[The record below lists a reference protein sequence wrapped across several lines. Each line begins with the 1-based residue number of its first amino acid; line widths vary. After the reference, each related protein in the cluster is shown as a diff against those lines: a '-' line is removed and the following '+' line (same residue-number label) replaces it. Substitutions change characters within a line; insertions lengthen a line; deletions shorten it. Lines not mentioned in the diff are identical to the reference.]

1 MKEQKFSTAFLT
13 LFLLFLGIQVSNAA
27 TLSLD
32 LDIHF
37 ANGLDGV
44 GVSSVGGLP
53 FSLLAQ
59 DERIGLFGAELSLA
73 GVHVPVTLEGASVT
87 VVPIPAAVWLFASGV
102 MGLLG
107 VGYRKGVRAVSFKP
121 ASQLSLLFVLVLVS
135 PFGFAALDS
144 NADLNG
150 DAMVTSQDISKLAS
164 CFGQNP
170 ASNADC
176 AKADVDEDGDIDR
189 DDFSFVSAR
198 MGEAYPEILF
208 HDQFP
213 QKFGTSEWPISVTIG
228 DVNGDAVLD
237 VVTGNGAAIRD
248 SKVSVLLGN
257 GDGSF
262 QAQQNFAVDGYPYS
276 VVLGD
281 VNGDAVLD
289 LVTANGF
296 SEDGEDVSVLLGN
309 GDGSFQVQQR
319 FAVNGYPYS
328 VALGDVNGDA
338 VLDMVTGNQNSY
350 GGDNKSNVSVL
361 LGNGDGTF
369 QAQQQLDV
377 GYYPRS
383 VALGDLNGDAV
394 LDLLATHRHSNE
406 VSVLLGNG
414 DGSFLAPQHFAV
426 GDNPNPVVLGDLN
439 DDAVLDL
446 ITANQ
451 DSSDVSVLLGNGDG
465 TFQAQQ
471 RFAVGGYP
479 YSVALGDVNGDA
491 VIDVVTAN
499 SNDSVSVLL
508 GNGNGSFQAQL
519 HFAVSNF
526 PFSVVLGDVNGDT
539 ALDVVTATADTSNVI
554 SVLLG
559 NGDGSFQAQQ
569 GFVVGDQPS
578 SVALGDVNGDTMLD
592 VVTANWASND
602 ISVLLGNGDG
612 TFQAQQRFAVG
623 IGASSVAL
631 GDVNGDTVIDV
642 VTVNQNSSDVS
653 VLLGNGDGSFQVE
666 QRFAV
671 DGFPFLVA
679 LDYVNGDAVLD
690 VVTANSNS
698 VSVLLGNGDGT
709 FQAQERFSVGDDTMQ
724 LIALGDING
733 DAVLDVLMANALYD
747 GDMSVFLGNGDG
759 SFLAP
764 QSFAIDNT
772 PESVALGDVNGDAVL
787 DLVTINNMQPSY
799 VSVSLGNGD
808 GSFQVQQ
815 SFTVSSYPG
824 FIALGYV
831 NGDTA
836 LDLVTVSG
844 FSNDVS
850 VLLNRLVETPD

>member
-1 MKEQKFSTAFLT
+1 
-13 LFLLFLGIQVSNAA
+13 
-27 TLSLD
+27 
-32 LDIHF
+32 
-37 ANGLDGV
+37 
-44 GVSSVGGLP
+44 
-53 FSLLAQ
+53 
-59 DERIGLFGAELSLA
+59 
-73 GVHVPVTLEGASVT
+73 
-87 VVPIPAAVWLFASGV
+87 
-102 MGLLG
+102 
-107 VGYRKGVRAVSFKP
+107 
-121 ASQLSLLFVLVLVS
+121 
-135 PFGFAALDS
+135 
-144 NADLNG
+144 
-150 DAMVTSQDISKLAS
+150 LAS

-237 VVTGNGAAIRD
+237 VVTGNGAAIGD
-248 SKVSVLLGN
+248 SK
-257 GDGSF
+257 
-262 QAQQNFAVDGYPYS
+262 
-276 VVLGD
+276 
-281 VNGDAVLD
+281 
-289 LVTANGF
+289 
-296 SEDGEDVSVLLGN
+296 
-309 GDGSFQVQQR
+309 
-319 FAVNGYPYS
+319 
-328 VALGDVNGDA
+328 
-338 VLDMVTGNQNSY
+338 
-350 GGDNKSNVSVL
+350 
-361 LGNGDGTF
+361 
-369 QAQQQLDV
+369 
-377 GYYPRS
+377 
-383 VALGDLNGDAV
+383 
-394 LDLLATHRHSNE
+394 
-406 VSVLLGNG
+406 
-414 DGSFLAPQHFAV
+414 
-426 GDNPNPVVLGDLN
+426 
-439 DDAVLDL
+439 
-446 ITANQ
+446 
-451 DSSDVSVLLGNGDG
+451 
-465 TFQAQQ
+465 
-471 RFAVGGYP
+471 
-479 YSVALGDVNGDA
+479 
-491 VIDVVTAN
+491 
-499 SNDSVSVLL
+499 
-508 GNGNGSFQAQL
+508 
-519 HFAVSNF
+519 
-526 PFSVVLGDVNGDT
+526 
-539 ALDVVTATADTSNVI
+539 
-554 SVLLG
+554 
-559 NGDGSFQAQQ
+559 
-569 GFVVGDQPS
+569 
-578 SVALGDVNGDTMLD
+578 
-592 VVTANWASND
+592 
-602 ISVLLGNGDG
+602 
-612 TFQAQQRFAVG
+612 
-623 IGASSVAL
+623 
-631 GDVNGDTVIDV
+631 
-642 VTVNQNSSDVS
+642 VS